1 MAVRSPMRGFYNRNR
16 PSPLPP
22 FIAQLP
28 YDLFVTEPKLSTS
41 EDDQQLTELLLEYH
55 NTLTPSSS
63 DLQSLTHLVNRVCAV
78 IESLIVNPAEFTS
91 GQIEE
96 VKCVGSFKLGTW
108 LNKHNTADLVVI
120 LRTLPTTEAVKGL
133 QSVLK
138 KRLDADT
145 KAPKD
150 QCVVSTH
157 AYGFSVSADEFSVR
171 AFLTT
176 TPVHLSKADPSLHIP
191 PSTQKMALSAIK
203 QTRWLEENASHT
215 AVKVITRIMKDF
227 RARFQGFRY
236 LSSWMINLL
245 AYYVVMQNPSRQAL
259 PVHQAFRRLFQLLS
273 AGLFLPGS
281 AGVIDPCEP
290 GNIRLHTALS
300 LAAQDELC
308 CTAQTLLRVLLN
320 GGYQV
325 LFHFDENLDGA
336 TREQFLKAAS
346 EECKVPTKWSEM
358 VGLLPGAECP
368 SPETSEPA
376 DSLTP

>member
-145 KAPKD
+145 KTPKD

-203 QTRWLEENASHT
+203 QTRWLEEENASHT

-245 AYYVVMQNPSRQAL
+245 VSFVFYEKQLSR
-259 PVHQAFRRLFQLLS
+259 
-273 AGLFLPGS
+273 
-281 AGVIDPCEP
+281 
-290 GNIRLHTALS
+290 
-300 LAAQDELC
+300 
-308 CTAQTLLRVLLN
+308 
-320 GGYQV
+320 
-325 LFHFDENLDGA
+325 
-336 TREQFLKAAS
+336 
-346 EECKVPTKWSEM
+346 
-358 VGLLPGAECP
+358 
-368 SPETSEPA
+368 
-376 DSLTP
+376 